1 VTVWLQDF
9 IYHTYVRM
17 RKNIILILGLLIST
31 VASFSQ
37 DSGALIEAL
46 IRKGVLTNQEAEDIR
61 ADLVIENNTIP
72 SKAIAGG
79 KSTDRLSIG
88 MRMQLQYA
96 SLDTDLPI
104 GKIQPSYTDQAFTRR
119 IYFTLKAGV
128 GGNWGA
134 TMTYDFAGG
143 SYDDAI
149 IEYKPTSDLSFN
161 FGLRKVNNAYE
172 ERATSG
178 NLRSIERS
186 GITRYFVETNNGR
199 RLGAASYRIGAFVDG
214 KKELNNKLNLIYGA
228 AITNPQRDETF
239 SGAASSGTSTNNS
252 KALWANMGFVYK
264 LPENGSVLIG
274 LSGAYLPD
282 QGGFSNT
289 NLGKGNNLRLYSV
302 HADATYKKF
311 TLLTE
316 YLTANIDKGASL
328 TKDSSPRGWFIQP
341 TFYLTD
347 DIELVARYQTLNTDY
362 RGVNLG
368 DVVRSA
374 PVGGTMNKFDEYY
387 FGGNLYIRGNDLKFQ
402 LGVLSAKTYETL
414 QGQSD
419 SAKVL
424 GARSQLQIQF

>member
-1 VTVWLQDF
+1 MVG
-9 IYHTYVRM
+9 M
-17 RKNIILILGLLIST
+17 RKILFLITGLLIST
-31 VASFSQ
+31 ASSFSQ

-46 IRKGVLTNQEAEDIR
+46 IRKGILTNQEAEDIR
-61 ADLVIENNTIP
+61 ADLVVENNTVP

-79 KSTDRLSIG
+79 KSTDRLSVG

-104 GKIQPSYTDQAFTRR
+104 GKIQPSYTDQTFTRR
-119 IYFTLKAGV
+119 MYFTLKAGV

-186 GITRYFVETNNGR
+186 GVTRYFVENNNGR

-214 KKELNNKLNLIYGA
+214 KKELNNRFNFIYGA

-239 SGAASSGTSTNNS
+239 SGASSSGTYTNNS
-252 KALWANMGFVYK
+252 KALWSNVGTIYK
-264 LPENGSVLIG
+264 LPENGSILIG

-282 QGGFSNT
+282 QGGPSNT
-289 NLGKGNNLRLYSV
+289 NLGKGNHLRLYSV

-311 TLLTE
+311 TFMVE
-316 YLTANIDKGASL
+316 YLTANIDKGASI
-328 TKDSSPRGWFIQP
+328 TRNATPKGWFVQP
-341 TFYLTD
+341 TFYLAE
-347 DIELVARYQTLNTDY
+347 DIEVVVRYQTLDTDY
-362 RGVNLG
+362 RGLNLG

-374 PVGGTMNKFDEYY
+374 PTGGTMNKFDEYY
-387 FGGNLYIRGNDLKFQ
+387 LGGNLYVRGNDLKFQ
-402 LGVLSAKTYETL
+402 LGILSGRTYETL

-419 SAKVL
+419 SAKVF

>member
-1 VTVWLQDF
+1 MVG
-9 IYHTYVRM
+9 M
-17 RKNIILILGLLIST
+17 RKILFLITGLLIST
-31 VASFSQ
+31 ASSFSQ

-46 IRKGVLTNQEAEDIR
+46 IRKGILTNQEAEDIR
-61 ADLVIENNTIP
+61 ADLVVENNTVP
-72 SKAIAGG
+72 SKTIAGG
-79 KSTDRLSIG
+79 KSTDRLSVG

-104 GKIQPSYTDQAFTRR
+104 GKIQPSYTDQTFTRR
-119 IYFTLKAGV
+119 MYFTLKAGV

-134 TMTYDFAGG
+134 TMTYDFSGG

-186 GITRYFVETNNGR
+186 GVTRYFVENNNGR

-214 KKELNNKLNLIYGA
+214 KKELNNRFNFIYGA

-239 SGAASSGTSTNNS
+239 SGASSSGTYTNNS
-252 KALWANMGFVYK
+252 KALWSNVGTIYK
-264 LPENGSVLIG
+264 LPENGSILIG

-282 QGGFSNT
+282 QGGPSNT
-289 NLGKGNNLRLYSV
+289 NLGKGNHLRLYSV

-311 TLLTE
+311 TFMVE
-316 YLTANIDKGASL
+316 YLTANIDKGASI
-328 TKDSSPRGWFIQP
+328 TRNATPKGWFVQP
-341 TFYLTD
+341 TFYLAE
-347 DIELVARYQTLNTDY
+347 DIEVVVRYQTLDTDY
-362 RGVNLG
+362 RGLNLG

-374 PVGGTMNKFDEYY
+374 PTGGTMNKFDEYY
-387 FGGNLYIRGNDLKFQ
+387 LGGNLYVRGNDLKFQ
-402 LGVLSAKTYETL
+402 LGILSGRTYETL

-419 SAKVL
+419 SAKVF

>member
-1 VTVWLQDF
+1 M
-9 IYHTYVRM
+9 YGCM
-17 RKNIILILGLLIST
+17 RKILFLITGLLIST
-31 VASFSQ
+31 APSFSQ

-46 IRKGVLTNQEAEDIR
+46 IRKGILTNQEAEDIR
-61 ADLVIENNTIP
+61 ADLVVENNTLP

-79 KSTDRLSIG
+79 KSTDRLSVG

-96 SLDTDLPI
+96 SLDTDLPV
-104 GKIQPSYTDQAFTRR
+104 GKIQPSYTDQTFTRR
-119 IYFTLKAGV
+119 MYFTLKAGV

-134 TMTYDFAGG
+134 TMTYDFSGG

-186 GITRYFVETNNGR
+186 GVTRYFVENNNGR

-214 KKELNNKLNLIYGA
+214 KKELNNRFNFIYGA

-239 SGAASSGTSTNNS
+239 SGASSSGTYTNNS
-252 KALWANMGFVYK
+252 KALWSNVGTIYK
-264 LPENGSVLIG
+264 LPENGSILIG

-282 QGGFSNT
+282 QGGPSNT
-289 NLGKGNNLRLYSV
+289 NLGKGNHLRLYSV

-311 TLLTE
+311 TFMVE
-316 YLTANIDKGASL
+316 YLTANIDKGASI
-328 TKDSSPRGWFIQP
+328 TRNATPKGWFVQP
-341 TFYLTD
+341 TFYLAE
-347 DIELVARYQTLNTDY
+347 DIEVVVRYQTLDTDY
-362 RGVNLG
+362 RGLNLG

-374 PVGGTMNKFDEYY
+374 PTGGTMNKFDEYY
-387 FGGNLYIRGNDLKFQ
+387 LGGNLYVRGNDLKFQ
-402 LGVLSAKTYETL
+402 LGILSGRTYETL

-419 SAKVL
+419 SAKVF

>member
-1 VTVWLQDF
+1 
-9 IYHTYVRM
+9 M
-17 RKNIILILGLLIST
+17 RKILFLITGLLIST

-46 IRKGVLTNQEAEDIR
+46 IRKGILTNQEAEDIR
-61 ADLVIENNTIP
+61 ADLAIENNTIP
-72 SKAIAGG
+72 SKVIAGG
-79 KSTDRLSIG
+79 KSTDRLSVG

-96 SLDTDLPI
+96 SLDTDLPS

-119 IYFTLKAGV
+119 MYFTLKAGV

-186 GITRYFVETNNGR
+186 GVTRYFVENNNGR
-199 RLGAASYRIGAFVDG
+199 RLGEARYRMGAFVDG
-214 KKELNNKLNLIYGA
+214 KKELNNKLNFIYGA
-228 AITNPQRDETF
+228 AVTNPQRDETF
-239 SGAASSGTSTNNS
+239 SGASSSGTSNSNS
-252 KALWANMGFVYK
+252 KALWSNVGVVYK
-264 LPENGSVLIG
+264 LPENGSVLVG
-274 LSGAYLPD
+274 FSGAYLPD
-282 QGGFSNT
+282 QGGPSNT
-289 NLGKGNNLRLYSV
+289 NFGKGYNVRLYSLHTDV
-302 HADATYKKF
+302 TYGRF
-311 TLLTE
+311 TFMSE
-316 YLTANIDKGASL
+316 YLVANIDRGASL
-328 TKDSSPRGWFIQP
+328 SKDASPKGWFIQP
-341 TFYLTD
+341 TFYLTE

-362 RGVNLG
+362 RGLNMG

-374 PVGGTMNKFDEYY
+374 PTGGTMNKFDEYY
-387 FGGNLYIRGNDLKFQ
+387 FGGNLYVRGNDLKFQ
-402 LGVLSAKTYETL
+402 LGILSAKTYETL

-419 SAKVL
+419 SAKVF

>member
-1 VTVWLQDF
+1 MVG
-9 IYHTYVRM
+9 M
-17 RKNIILILGLLIST
+17 RKILFLITGLLIST
-31 VASFSQ
+31 ASSFSQ

-46 IRKGVLTNQEAEDIR
+46 IRKGILTNQEAEDIR
-61 ADLVIENNTIP
+61 ADLVVENNTVP

-79 KSTDRLSIG
+79 KSTDRLSVG

-104 GKIQPSYTDQAFTRR
+104 GKIQPSYTDQTFTRR
-119 IYFTLKAGV
+119 MYFTLKAGV

-134 TMTYDFAGG
+134 TMTYDFSGG

-186 GITRYFVETNNGR
+186 GVTRYFVENNNGR

-214 KKELNNKLNLIYGA
+214 KKELNNRFNFIYGA

-239 SGAASSGTSTNNS
+239 SGASSSGTYTNNS
-252 KALWANMGFVYK
+252 KALWSNVGTIYK
-264 LPENGSVLIG
+264 LPENGSILIG

-282 QGGFSNT
+282 QGGPSNT
-289 NLGKGNNLRLYSV
+289 NLGKGNHLRLYSV

-311 TLLTE
+311 TFMVE
-316 YLTANIDKGASL
+316 YLTANIDKGASI
-328 TKDSSPRGWFIQP
+328 TRNATPKGWFVQP
-341 TFYLTD
+341 TFYLAE
-347 DIELVARYQTLNTDY
+347 DIEVVVRYQTLDTDY
-362 RGVNLG
+362 RGLNLG

-374 PVGGTMNKFDEYY
+374 PTGGTMNKFDEYY
-387 FGGNLYIRGNDLKFQ
+387 LGGNLYVRGNDLKFQ
-402 LGVLSAKTYETL
+402 LGILSGRTYETL

-419 SAKVL
+419 SAKVF